1 MTLLH
6 KMLLILIL
14 ILNGEVALGCGVF
27 VVPRMFHTLDVL
39 RRLNLFL
46 PDESARIHCLT
57 PIDVS
62 RVLLLKQFRDL
73 TGVHAVCV
81 LL

>member
-14 ILNGEVALGCGVF
+14 NGEVALGYGVF

-57 PIDVS
+57 SFDVS
-62 RVLLLKQFRDL
+62 WCVLLLKQFRDL
-73 TGVHAVCV
+73 TGVH
-81 LL
+81 LP